1 MNNYQH
7 LDNLIFSY
15 FNQDS
20 DLDGNTMN
28 ELVNAYKSTNSE
40 EQVSQLSNEIH
51 NFILDADDNIEKMFI
66 DKYGFDVDPVLWD
79 HTAKSFLEEVVRL
92 LK

>member
-1 MNNYQH
+1 MNNYQY

-20 DLDGNTMN
+20 DLDGNAMN
-28 ELVNAYKSTNSE
+28 ELVSAYKSTNSE
-40 EQVSQLSNEIH
+40 EQISQLSNDRY

-66 DKYGFDVDPVLWD
+66 DKYGFDVDPALWD
-79 HTAKSFLEEVVRL
+79 HTAKFCLE
-92 LK
+92 KCYDG